1 MIFKLKIITKILL
14 LTIFLSKE
22 ALAEQIKK
30 ITILGNERISKE
42 TIIMF
47 SDLKLNMEV
56 TNKDLNNSIKKLYQT
71 GYFELINIDL
81 KSNEIIVSVK
91 ENLII
96 QSIEIRGVKNKTIF
110 KEIEKITKPTEKTS
124 YVVEKIKST
133 KNNILN
139 LLKNAGFYFAEVD
152 PKVIKNK
159 NNSVDVV
166 YEIKTY
172 ERSIISKI
180 NFIGNTT
187 IKDKKLRNVIVS
199 EEGKFWK
206 FITRNKYLDVNRID
220 LDKRLLASF
229 YKNKGYYKVNI
240 ESSYAS
246 FADNNNFELTFK
258 INSGLKH
265 YFNKIKFDIPDEF
278 TSENFKKFDKIFD
291 DLEGEKYSLNSID
304 KIIKEINKIALVEEF
319 QFINVKYD
327 EKIVD
332 NNKINLSFRFGQ
344 TEKLYI
350 ERINVFGN
358 YITEEKVI
366 RNTLIVDEGDPY
378 NEILFDK
385 SIQDLKARNIFKTV
399 KKEILDSEV
408 DRKKKIINL
417 TVDEKPTGEIFAGI
431 GAGTGGSSLTAGIK
445 ENNYLGKGIGLNAN
459 LGISDTKIK
468 GIFAVENPNFKNSDR
483 SLNTVIESSTS
494 DFMSTSG
501 YKSSKTGFSL
511 GTSFEQLDDLFVSPK
526 ISTYYEKI
534 DTSSKASESK
544 RKQEGDYI
552 ETTFT
557 YGLTVN
563 KLDQN
568 FQPSSGHK
576 ATFRQTLPLYSGDDF
591 TFNHFLNAEKYYTY
605 ADDLIFSAKFYAEAV
620 DSVNDD
626 VRISKRIFIPA
637 RKLRGFAPG
646 KVGPQDGGEYIG
658 GNYGSALNLTSD
670 LPMFSQ
676 NQSVDF
682 NIFFDVANL
691 WGVDYSKLLDDSKI
705 RSSTG
710 IGLDW
715 YTPVGPLTFSLAIPI
730 TKEHTDETETL
741 RFNIG
746 TSF

>member
-1 MIFKLKIITKILL
+1 MIFKLKILIKILL
-14 LTIFLSKE
+14 FSLILSQE
-22 ALAEQIKK
+22 VLAEKIKK
-30 ITILGNERISKE
+30 ITIIGNERISKE

-47 SDLKLNMEV
+47 SDLKLNKETS
-56 TNKDLNNSIKKLYQT
+56 TNDLNNSIKKLYET
-71 GYFELINIDL
+71 GYFEKINIEI
-81 KSNEIIVSVK
+81 KSNEIIVKVK

-96 QSIEIRGVKNKTIF
+96 QSIEIRGVKNKTIL

-124 YVVEKIKST
+124 YVVEKIQST
-133 KNNILN
+133 KTNILN

-152 PKVIKNK
+152 PKIVKNN
-159 NNSVDVV
+159 NNSVDIF
-166 YEIKTY
+166 YDIKMY

-187 IKDKKLRNVIVS
+187 IKDKKLRDVIVS

-206 FITRNKYLDVNRID
+206 FLTRNKYLDVNRID
-220 LDKRLLASF
+220 LDKRLLANF
-229 YKNKGYYKVNI
+229 YKNKGYYNVSI

-246 FADNNNFELTFK
+246 LANNNNFELNFK

-265 YFNKIKFDIPDEF
+265 YFNEINFNIPDEF
-278 TSENFKKFDKIFD
+278 TSENFKKFDNIFE
-291 DLEGEKYSLNSID
+291 DLEGKKYSLNSIE

-332 NNKINLSFRFGQ
+332 KNKINLSFSFGQ

-358 YITEEKVI
+358 YITEERVI
-366 RNTLIVDEGDPY
+366 RNSLIVDEGDPF
-378 NEILFDK
+378 NVILFDK
-385 SIQDLKARNIFKTV
+385 SIQNLKSRNIFKSI
-399 KKEILDSEV
+399 KKEVIDSEN
-408 DRKKKIINL
+408 DYKKKIINL
-417 TVDEKPTGEIFAGI
+417 TVDEKPTGEIFAGL
-431 GAGTGGSSLTAGIK
+431 GAGTGGSSISAGIK

-494 DFMSTSG
+494 DYMSTSG

-526 ISTYYEKI
+526 ISTYYETI
-534 DTSSKASESK
+534 DTSSKASAAK

-552 ETTFT
+552 ETLFT

-568 FQPSSGHK
+568 FQPSDGYK
-576 ATFRQTLPLYSGDDF
+576 TTFRQTVPIYSEDDF
-591 TFNHFLNAEKYYTY
+591 TFNHYLNAEKYFSY

-620 DSVNDD
+620 NSVNDD
-626 VRISKRIFIPA
+626 VRISKRVFLPA
-637 RKLRGFAPG
+637 KRLRGFSPG

-682 NIFFDVANL
+682 NIFLDVANL

-715 YTPVGPLTFSLAIPI
+715 FTPVGPLTFSLAIPI